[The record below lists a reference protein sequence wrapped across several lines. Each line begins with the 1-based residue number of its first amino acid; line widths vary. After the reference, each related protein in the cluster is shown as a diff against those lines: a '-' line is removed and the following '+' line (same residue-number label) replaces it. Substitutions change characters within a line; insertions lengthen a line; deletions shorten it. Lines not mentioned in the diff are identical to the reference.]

1 MHVSGAHVAGAE
13 PAVQSRGS
21 LCPRMPAEARMHGIE
36 IVDIAHAIQLA
47 VAPVFLLSGVGVL
60 LGVLTSRLARIVDR
74 ARIAE
79 AKLDAAGTDDERR
92 DLDLKL
98 AVLARRARYINIAI
112 TLITITALCVSLVVA
127 LLFAST

>member
-1 MHVSGAHVAGAE
+1 MHD
-13 PAVQSRGS
+13 
-21 LCPRMPAEARMHGIE
+21 IE

-79 AKLDAAGTDDERR
+79 AKLDAAATEGERR
-92 DLDLKL
+92 DLHGKL
-98 AVLARRARYINIAI
+98 RVLARRARY
-112 TLITITALCVSLVVA
+112 SW
-127 LLFAST
+127 